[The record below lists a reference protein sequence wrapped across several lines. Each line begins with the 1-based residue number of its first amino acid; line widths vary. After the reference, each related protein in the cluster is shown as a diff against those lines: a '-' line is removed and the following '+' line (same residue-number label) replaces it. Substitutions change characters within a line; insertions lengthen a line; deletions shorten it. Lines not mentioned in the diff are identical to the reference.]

1 MNNTDYNIYEFPECE
16 SIVISGD
23 IHGDFNLLV
32 NKMCVQY
39 RMENT
44 LMIVA
49 GDCGF
54 GFQNKGYYENIVK
67 RNAKRMNAANN
78 WILFVRGNHDNP
90 AYFDGKTF
98 RHKRFIAIPDYS
110 IVKACGH
117 TLLCIGGAISI
128 DRSYRLNAWEQI
140 QKKRHQ
146 PSLDMDKEIYEP
158 NYYWSNEKP
167 VFNTE
172 LLGKIMSEQSID
184 TVITHTSPSFCELQN
199 KNGLSEWG
207 SNDAQL
213 LADVQQERQ
222 TMDSIYHLLKES
234 QTVTHWC
241 YGHFHQSWHSN
252 IEEILFKML
261 DIKEFYEIKNIAI
274 MR

>member
-1 MNNTDYNIYEFPECE
+1 MNNTGYDIYEFPGCE

-44 LMIVA
+44 LLIVA

-54 GFQNKGYYENIVK
+54 GFENKGYYENIVK
-67 RNAKRMNAANN
+67 RNARRMNIANN

-98 RHKRFIAIPDYS
+98 KHKRFMAIPDYS

-128 DRSYRLNAWEQI
+128 DRSYRMNAWEQI
-140 QKKRHQ
+140 QNNRHQ
-146 PSLDMDKEIYEP
+146 PGPDTGKDIYDP
-158 NYYWSNEKP
+158 NYYWPNEKP
-167 VFNTE
+167 VFNSE
-172 LLGKIMSEQSID
+172 LLGKIMSEQTID

-199 KNGLSEWG
+199 KNGLSEW
-207 SNDAQL
+207 SRDDTQL
-213 LADVQQERQ
+213 VADVRQERQ
-222 TMDSIYHLLKES
+222 TMDAIYYLLKERR
-234 QTVTHWC
+234 TITHWC
-241 YGHFHQSWHSN
+241 YGHFHQSWHSD
-252 IEEILFKML
+252 IEGILFKML
-261 DIKEFYEIKNIAI
+261 DIMEFYEIK
-274 MR
+274 